1 MAGWGPTHLCPFRSM
16 TATTLLVAALA
27 LLLVLGVLRW
37 IGWAVAWALRLVL
50 LAALVALLTL
60 AAWRGGLLPPG
71 GAGAPSAPPA
81 PAPPSG
87 LR

>member
-1 MAGWGPTHLCPFRSM
+1 M

-37 IGWAVAWALRLVL
+37 IGRAVALVLRLVL

-60 AAWRGGLLPPG
+60 AAWRGGLLPPW
-71 GAGAPSAPPA
+71 GAGAPPAPPP